1 MEIWAVLLPIL
12 LADVVNPVLFAF
24 MVYAAGTNRP
34 VALSSAMLLGHT
46 AAYFGAGV
54 ILAVFMEKIAAYFA
68 NPHTVDFVIGLI
80 LGLALIWLSF
90 ASRKDTGKR
99 PDEDLPEFTVVS
111 AFGFGAV
118 INFIGL
124 PFAVPY
130 FAAID
135 QILKADFSAPQAVLV
150 ILSYNLAYVL
160 PFTIVPL
167 LTMVMGERARPV
179 LAKVNVVLDRI
190 SGFLMPLLLGLI
202 GLVLVIDA
210 IKYFVSGTPLF

>member
-68 NPHTVDFVIGLI
+68 NPHTVDFVIGFI
-80 LGLALIWLSF
+80 LGLALIWLAF

>member
-12 LADVVNPVLFAF
+12 LTDVVNPVLFAF
-24 MVYAAGTNRP
+24 MVYAAGTDRP
-34 VALSSAMLLGHT
+34 VILSGSMLLGHT
-46 AAYFGAGV
+46 AAYFGAGI
-54 ILAVFMEKIAAYFA
+54 ILTVFMEKIAAYFA

-80 LGLALIWLSF
+80 LGLVLIWL
-90 ASRKDTGKR
+90 AIGSRNDTGKR
-99 PDEDLPEFTVVS
+99 PDEELPQFTVVS

-118 INFIGL
+118 INFIGM

-135 QILKADFSAPQAVLV
+135 QILKADLRASQAVLV
-150 ILSYNLAYVL
+150 ILSYNLAYAL

-167 LTMVMGERARPV
+167 FNMVMGKRARPV
-179 LAKVNVVLDRI
+179 LVKVNAVLDRI

-202 GLVLVIDA
+202 GLVLIIDA
-210 IKYFVSGTPLF
+210 IKYFIIGTPLF